1 LQVCDCVEFL
11 PGLPQACTCTTEVC
25 EKGAGKPPATHRPLA
40 PALQCSSARPH
51 TNDVKAERCRWSRD
65 GCVCQ
70 CSIVVVPHKES
81 KTPHSQRTTVS
92 TLCLTTNVY
101 GSPGS
106 PPSLLCGKLPRFGR
120 AHGRVEARGTDVEA
134 NKGAAPHVAPEG
146 VRVVDRYAWIVKR
159 GETSVFGGASEWLQ
173 GCTAEPKQP
182 TLGLERRG
190 PPCARAGVPRAV
202 GG

>member
-1 LQVCDCVEFL
+1 MWSFCQGCHKRVPVRLKSVKRVQGNHRL
-11 PGLPQACTCTTEVC
+11 PTPACPSSAAAQA
-25 EKGAGKPPATHRPLA
+25 
-40 PALQCSSARPH
+40 SARPH

-159 GETSVFGGASEWLQ
+159 GETSVFGGALEWLQ

>member
-1 LQVCDCVEFL
+1 VEFL

-25 EKGAGKPPATHRPLA
+25 EKGAGKPPATHTRLPQLCSSSA
-40 PALQCSSARPH
+40 PAAHERRESG
-51 TNDVKAERCRWSRD
+51 ERCRWSRD

-81 KTPHSQRTTVS
+81 RTPHSQRTTVS

>member
-1 LQVCDCVEFL
+1 MEFL

-25 EKGAGKPPATHRPLA
+25 EKGAGKPPATHTRLPQL
-40 PALQCSSARPH
+40 CSTARVLSTAHRH
-51 TNDVKAERCRWSRD
+51 TNDVKAEMVTRRVSVCVNAQSWS
-65 GCVCQ
+65 CA
-70 CSIVVVPHKES
+70 SHKES